1 MQLFAIISGSGVKSG
16 REIVALFLRQQLNK
30 EMVSNYL
37 SLYEE
42 FAEKFYNVKDSEK
55 KTSMASVKV
64 LRICSQIN
72 EELQQKEKF
81 FVVVRLLEFLR
92 EYTEH
97 GPQELAFVETV
108 AEAFNIDQGL
118 YRQIQAHVDCTLD
131 TMPDDGAYLI
141 AASERPTSLKNIQ
154 FLPTENL
161 KGQLLFLRLEDE
173 NIFFVH

>member
-1 MQLFAIISGSGVKSG
+1 MSAGILRALMQLFAIISGSGMKSG

-37 SLYEE
+37 KLYEE
-42 FAEKFYNVKDSEK
+42 YAEKFYNVKDSEK

-92 EYTEH
+92 
-97 GPQELAFVETV
+97 
-108 AEAFNIDQGL
+108 
-118 YRQIQAHVDCTLD
+118 
-131 TMPDDGAYLI
+131 
-141 AASERPTSLKNIQ
+141 
-154 FLPTENL
+154 
-161 KGQLLFLRLEDE
+161 
-173 NIFFVH
+173 